1 MDRPT
6 QSTAGAP
13 CAKHITLTHS
23 HPVPNLVVKHWSKVI
38 GFVTIHAAPTLPF
51 RLSLRFFLRLTQ
63 KIHSHLC
70 NQVAVTPDVDGKDTI
85 AAKPAHDYTEPSMTS
100 TIVKLGYAPML
111 LASKQSKEGL
121 PILGRMFVSIGSGEV
136 ARIADDDHPSV
147 NANSASIFP
156 THVSA

>member
-1 MDRPT
+1 
-6 QSTAGAP
+6 
-13 CAKHITLTHS
+13 
-23 HPVPNLVVKHWSKVI
+23 VPNLVVKHWSKVI

-100 TIVKLGYAPML
+100 TIVKLGYAPD
-111 LASKQSKEGL
+111 AACVEAVS
-121 PILGRMFVSIGSGEV
+121 GR
-136 ARIADDDHPSV
+136 PSNPWQDV
-147 NANSASIFP
+147 RQHREWRSSEDRRR
-156 THVSA
+156 